1 VTAQDGDNGPL
12 PAVFEARGAIAI
24 GTAADHDA
32 GFVSIVARAWP
43 WAKIA
48 LAPEIALELA
58 RRLVV
63 EVAALSRPPRRRP

>member
-1 VTAQDGDNGPL
+1 VTAQDADNGPL
-12 PAVFEARGAIAI
+12 PAVLEARGAVALDA
-24 GTAADHDA
+24 AADHDA
-32 GFVSIVARAWP
+32 GLVSIVARVWP

-63 EVAALSRPPRRRP
+63 EVAALSRPPRRRR